1 MTPTSSSGQDEQ
13 PPPGIDTSV
22 PHSARIWNY
31 WVGGKDNYPID
42 REVGQRIAEMVPD
55 AFDVARHSRA
65 FLGRAVR
72 FLAGEAGIRQFL
84 DIGTG
89 LPTHNNT
96 HEVAQSVAPESR
108 IVYVDND
115 PLVLVH
121 AQALLTS
128 TPEGATD
135 YIQADVRD
143 PDSILAAA
151 AKTLDF
157 SRPIALML
165 LGIMGNVVDDD
176 EAYAIVKR
184 LLDALPSGSYMAF
197 NDSCNAVYGEER
209 EKAVQHWHEQGGTP
223 YTTRSPEQIR
233 RFFDG
238 LEILEPGVVS
248 TSRWRVEESSFGLP
262 AEVGAYCGIGR
273 KP

>member
-1 MTPTSSSGQDEQ
+1 MTPPPSGRNKQA
-13 PPPGIDTSV
+13 PSGIDTSV

-42 REVGQRIAEMVPD
+42 REVGARIAEMVPD
-55 AFDVARHSRA
+55 VYEVARQSRA

-84 DIGTG
+84 DVGTG
-89 LPTHNNT
+89 LPTHENT
-96 HEVAQSVAPESR
+96 HEVAQRIAPESR

-128 TPEGATD
+128 SPEGVTD
-135 YIQADVRD
+135 YIQADVRE
-143 PDSILAAA
+143 PDAILNAAA
-151 AKTLDF
+151 EILDF
-157 SRPIALML
+157 DRPIALML
-165 LGIMGNVVDDD
+165 LGVMGNVVDDD
-176 EAYAIVKR
+176 EAYTIVKR
-184 LLDALPSGSYMAF
+184 LLNALPPGSYMAF
-197 NDSCNAVYGEER
+197 NDSCDAVHGEER
-209 EKAVQHWHEQGGTP
+209 AQALQHWNEQGGSP
-223 YTTRSPEQIR
+223 YTIRSPEQIT

-248 TSRWRVEESSFGLP
+248 TSRWRPDTDPLP
-262 AEVGAYCGIGR
+262 TEVGAYCGIGR